1 MENLPGIFMQE
12 QEGETQPSWWNSTY
26 FDEIYHART
35 GYEFTKGT
43 VPYETSHPP
52 LGKVLISCCIMIF
65 GMTPFGWRFAGAL
78 AGILMLPGIYLLTK
92 QLTKKT
98 WPAAFACGLMALDCM
113 HLTQTQIATIDS
125 FPVLFII
132 FAYFFMLRFMQI
144 DLRSEKVRTA
154 LIPLAFSGFF
164 MGISIASK
172 WIGIYAG
179 IGLAILYFW
188 HCFRQIALGRKETRE
203 RVPGCN
209 TDDSN
214 NLRTEE
220 VKIIENGDHSPAS
233 VNSQGRKLKD
243 HSGECGVFRKFVIL
257 SCWCI
262 LFFMAVP
269 VLIYLLSYVP
279 YMAYNTRITGL
290 SAYLREVWRAQES
303 MLNYHSTPGLGMDH
317 PFYSPWWQW
326 PIMGK
331 PMFYASKQYLPSDYP
346 VHHSIFAFGNPVIW
360 YSGLAALLLCLYR
373 LIRSNRYRIEQNDYL
388 WHIHA
393 QSGDSRYFFIIIG
406 ILAQYLPWVPVP
418 RGTYIYHYF
427 ASLPFLMTAICL
439 CFDIKEKKYEKTCIM
454 IASVYMIAAA
464 VFFILLFPY
473 ASGMNV
479 SDAWL
484 DIGRH
489 FARIWY

>member
-1 MENLPGIFMQE
+1 MEGLPAFSVGFDSSSEKI
-12 QEGETQPSWWNSTY
+12 QPSWWNSTY

-35 GYEFTKGT
+35 GYEFLNGT
-43 VPYETSHPP
+43 VPYETTHPP
-52 LGKVLISCCIMIF
+52 LGKVLISVWIAVF

-78 AGILMLPGIYLLTK
+78 AGILMLPGMYLIGK

-98 WPAAFACGLMALDCM
+98 WLAVLSCLLMALDCF

-132 FAYFFMLRFMQI
+132 FAYFFMLRFVQTDMI
-144 DLRSEKVRTA
+144 REKLRVSLVSLA
-154 LIPLAFSGFF
+154 LSGLF
-164 MGISIASK
+164 MGLAIASK

-179 IGLAILYFW
+179 AGLAVIFFW
-188 HCFRQIALGRKETRE
+188 HCIRMIRFHKKKADRDNNTNTSGSDQEIHLQINQILRKIT
-203 RVPGCN
+203 
-209 TDDSN
+209 
-214 NLRTEE
+214 
-220 VKIIENGDHSPAS
+220 
-233 VNSQGRKLKD
+233 
-243 HSGECGVFRKFVIL
+243 VICL
-257 SCWCI
+257 WCI
-262 LFFMAVP
+262 LFFVVIP
-269 VLIYLLSYVP
+269 VIIYLISYIP
-279 YMAYNTRITGL
+279 YMSYNYKRIH
-290 SAYLREVWRAQES
+290 SISDYLNEVWRCQIN

-360 YSGLAALLLCLYR
+360 YSGLAALLICIYR
-373 LIRSNRYRIEQNDYL
+373 LIRTNRYRIAHNDYL

-393 QSGDSRYFFIIIG
+393 KSGNSRYFFMTIG
-406 ILAQYLPWVPVP
+406 ILAQYLPWVLVP

-427 ASLPFLMTAICL
+427 ASLPFLMTAVCL
-439 CFDIKEKKYEKTCIM
+439 CFKTKERKKEEICM
-454 IASVYMIAAA
+454 IVASVYIITAA